1 MKILLQNLML
11 VLVIVMTFG
20 SLSQAQERNDSQL
33 NKIVQEYQYDKNKL
47 LDYYSDGTDTSQY
60 EIFPNNHRYQFMFTA
75 LLYVIALISA
85 TILMKI
91 TT

>member
-47 LDYYSDGTDTSQY
+47 LDYYSDSTDTSQY

>member
-11 VLVIVMTFG
+11 VLVITMTFG
-20 SLSQAQERNDSQL
+20 SISQAQERNDSQL

-47 LDYYSDGTDTSQY
+47 LDYYSDNTDTSQY